1 MAEYQNVDDDAPEGG
16 NTRQATGRRPA
27 AGLLLAGLVALLV
40 SAWSL
45 IGPEH
50 FQSLGGAQF
59 RWMIVL
65 AAVAVG
71 LVLVFAPG
79 RRKK

>member
-16 NTRQATGRRPA
+16 DTRRPAGRRPA
-27 AGLLLAGLVALLV
+27 AGLLLAGMFALLV

-59 RWMIVL
+59 RWIVVL

>member
-1 MAEYQNVDDDAPEGG
+1 MAEYRNVDDHSTDNGRTG
-16 NTRQATGRRPA
+16 QAKSRRPA
-27 AGLLLAGLVALLV
+27 AGLLFAGLIALLV
-40 SAWSL
+40 SVWSL

-50 FQSLGGAQF
+50 FQSLDGGPSK
-59 RWMIVL
+59 WIVVA

-79 RRKK
+79 RRK

>member
-1 MAEYQNVDDDAPEGG
+1 MAEYQNADNDAPEGG
-16 NTRQATGRRPA
+16 DTRQATGRRPA
-27 AGLLLAGLVALLV
+27 AGLLLAGLFALLV
-40 SAWSL
+40 SAWAM

-50 FQSLGGAQF
+50 FQSLGGGQF
-59 RWMIVL
+59 RWMIVV

-79 RRKK
+79 RRKQ